1 MSDQVFVRVT
11 LLVDVPPDRRELP
24 GVVMSRLREILDE
37 EPDYEFATR
46 MEIHDA

>member
-1 MSDQVFVRVT
+1 MSNVFVRVN
-11 LLVDVPPDRRELP
+11 LMIEVPPDRRELP

-46 MEIHDA
+46 LEIHDA